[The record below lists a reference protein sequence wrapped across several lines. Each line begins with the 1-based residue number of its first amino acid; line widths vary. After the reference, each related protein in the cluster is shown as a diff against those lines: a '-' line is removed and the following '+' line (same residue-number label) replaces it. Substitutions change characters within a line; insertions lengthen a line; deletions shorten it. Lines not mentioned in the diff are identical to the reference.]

1 MNKHTIKFTHAPD
14 GEIEYCKGH
23 TVYTDL
29 FMLGAVALTSRYQ
42 YTKDDIEYE
51 FATDAEGLKTLIM
64 KSNETLEFMQDAIVA
79 LGLVMTDRDGE
90 HVNEN
95 RNELNW
101 LVIGLTE
108 LSTLVVKNL
117 SDMNCALR
125 SLKVSATKEY
135 VENN

>member
-1 MNKHTIKFTHAPD
+1 MNNHTIKFTNAPD

-79 LGLVMTDRDGE
+79 LGLVMTDRDSE

-108 LSTLVVKNL
+108 LSTLVAKNL

-125 SLKVSATKEY
+125 SLKVSEAKEKH
-135 VENN
+135 